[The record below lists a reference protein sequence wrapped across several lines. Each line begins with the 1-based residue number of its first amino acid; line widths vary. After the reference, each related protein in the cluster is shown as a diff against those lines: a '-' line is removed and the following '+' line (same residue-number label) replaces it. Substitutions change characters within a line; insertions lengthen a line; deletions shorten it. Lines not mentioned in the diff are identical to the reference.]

1 MFVQYIIDS
10 EVFALPNR
18 AYEDADGVEMTMPE
32 KACSN
37 IKLPLLQLSNRR
49 NNTTALSFVMDGQ
62 RMLSVAEHTPSIY
75 DRAVAKPTACPL
87 SGAKEY
93 YGYVGDEYRTRKKKN
108 NKETDIMINSVINE
122 YKNKA
127 IKQAIQMAGDKV
139 KSKFGIEI
147 VVNGADFDAI
157 TEFLKKYDKNI
168 NRHVQNPMPNGI
180 TDQRRYLNIIEKPFI
195 VKLQNDT
202 FVYFNRFSRSD
213 DEGCMYD
220 KMTIYIFG
228 KKSYK
233 YYRILS
239 KYLAKGGPKIGMR
252 SYMITSDGKDGSF
265 KVTAS
270 NGNSRSMDTLYFDD
284 GIKNK
289 IINHLNEWKANE
301 DVYKDRGIIYKTGI
315 LLHGTAGTG
324 KSTLTTAIADYLGC
338 ALVNIDCTGFH
349 NLNISEL
356 TASINADTC
365 QYVILLDEIDSIFVD
380 RDDMKMSKK
389 ERTSKLLSFLD
400 GPTSPTNVVFVATTN
415 YIDKLDKATL
425 RKGRFDLIVELTDI
439 HEKAAINMC
448 KGFKLKDSEINTVL
462 ERVEQFPVNPS
473 TLQSIILEVKAGKD
487 IEEV

>member
-1 MFVQYIIDS
+1 MFVQYIIYS
-10 EVFALPNR
+10 EVSALPNR
-18 AYEDADGVEMTMPE
+18 AYEDAEGVEMTLAE
-32 KACSN
+32 KTCFN

-49 NNTTALSFVMDGQ
+49 NNTISLSLVMDGQ
-62 RMLSVAEHTPSIY
+62 RMLSTAEHTASIY
-75 DRAVAKPTACPL
+75 DRAVTKPTKYPL
-87 SGAKEY
+87 SGAKKITDMRAMNMEQ
-93 YGYVGDEYRTRKKKN
+93 EKRKN
-108 NKETDIMINSVINE
+108 NKENNIMINGIINE

-168 NRHVQNPMPNGI
+168 NRHVQNPMPDGI
-180 TDQRRYLNIIEKPFI
+180 AGQRRYLNIIERPFI

-202 FVYFNRFSRSD
+202 FIYFNRFNRSD

-220 KMTIYIFG
+220 KMIIYIFG

-265 KVTAS
+265 KVTVA

-284 GIKNK
+284 DIKNK

-301 DVYKDRGIIYKTGI
+301 DIYKDRGIIYKTGI

-324 KSTLTTAIADYLGC
+324 KSTLATAIADYLGC
-338 ALVNIDCTGFH
+338 ALVNIDCTEFH

-356 TASINADTC
+356 TASINADIC

-380 RDDMKMSKK
+380 RDDVKMSKK

-425 RKGRFDLIVELTDI
+425 RKGRFDLTVELTDI
-439 HEKAAINMC
+439 HEKAAIHMC
-448 KGFKLKDSEINTVL
+448 KGFKLKDSEIDTVL
-462 ERVEQFPVNPS
+462 ERVEQFPINPS
-473 TLQSIILEVKAGKD
+473 TLQSIILEVKAGQN
-487 IEEV
+487 IMEV